1 MGILRAPL
9 GLAGSPAAC
18 ARPGALPRLPTR
30 ARAPGREARRTW
42 ECAQSADAV
51 TRCCDVIVAGRAAQV
66 KVQGDAFAT
75 IYDALDGVELAFLRA
90 DRREGLCVVRAEE

>member
-1 MGILRAPL
+1 M
-9 GLAGSPAAC
+9 
-18 ARPGALPRLPTR
+18 
-30 ARAPGREARRTW
+30 EARRTW

-66 KVQGDAFAT
+66 KVQGDDVAT

-90 DRREGLCVVRAEE
+90 DRCEWPRVVGAEEYLRLLAPG